1 MQNFLYA
8 IQDENDVLTG
18 FVLSY
23 SDKEA
28 VDYFKHLLDSSYL
41 EIKDDVEKGTFIIR
55 IRKSCIV
62 RVASID
68 VMTHDV
74 KNDYN
79 VLAWLNEFKKEVQV
93 KCKDIT
99 DPNTG
104 VVETIV
110 DGMKEELKN
119 GKQEN

>member
-1 MQNFLYA
+1 MQNYLYA

-28 VDYFKHLLDSSYL
+28 VDYFTHLLENSYL

-62 RVASID
+62 RVANID

-74 KNDYN
+74 NKDYN
-79 VLAWLNEFKKEVQV
+79 VLAWLNEFKKDVQV

-99 DPNTG
+99 DPNSG

-110 DGMKEELKN
+110 DGIKKEIENGTTKN
-119 GKQEN
+119 